1 MKEHQLLNLSSMI
14 DYYPALY
21 PGECY
26 HIFNRGNNRENVF
39 CKPENSAY
47 FLRKYTQYLL
57 PVVDTYA
64 YCLLPNH
71 FHLLVR
77 VKNVEQILGHSG
89 NTDLLGLKNLEGLA
103 QRRDEAA
110 TAKFIREMVS
120 EQFRLMFMS
129 YAKAINKQE
138 NRVGS
143 LFQKN
148 FKRLCVNSDAHL
160 LNLVLYIHANP
171 QLHDLCGDFRDWSD
185 SSYASML
192 SSSKTNLRRSEV
204 LEWFGGKEQFV
215 LRHNEYVDWKMAGDW
230 LIED

>member
-1 MKEHQLLNLSSMI
+1 MI
-14 DYYPALY
+14 DYYPTLCPSEY
-21 PGECY
+21 Y
-26 HIFNRGNNRENVF
+26 HLFNRGNNRESVF
-39 CKPENSAY
+39 CRPENSAY
-47 FLRKYTQYLL
+47 FLKKYTRYLL

-77 VKNVEQILGHSG
+77 VKNVEQMLGLDG
-89 NTDLLGLKNLEGLA
+89 NTDLPSLKNLEGLA
-103 QRRDEAA
+103 RRGDEAA
-110 TAKFIREMVS
+110 TAKFISEMVS

-148 FKRLCVNSDAHL
+148 FKRLCINSDAHL

-215 LRHNEYVDWKMAGDW
+215 LRHNEYVDWKTAGDW